1 MAGKATGERVVVI
14 DYEGYFTGVSMAELM
29 ADQGKQVAL
38 VTNWDPVAPY
48 CVYTEETHDVRR
60 MLHEKKIR
68 TYTCH
73 WTERLEV
80 NNTVKASIFYL
91 YRDGPVR
98 TLNPRVGEYARRV
111 GTETTGLEC
120 DSVIL
125 VTARRSNDKL
135 FRELKA
141 RKGEW
146 PKNGIKAVYRIGDC
160 HAPRLIADCVFDGHR
175 LAREFESVDPQYPK
189 PWIRE
194 RQIWGH
200 ETFPKP
206 GDARPKVEVA

>member
-1 MAGKATGERVVVI
+1 MAYNVYR
-14 DYEGYFTGVSMAELM
+14 EGY
-29 ADQGKQVAL
+29 
-38 VTNWDPVAPY
+38 
-48 CVYTEETHDVRR
+48 
-60 MLHEKKIR
+60 KIEMPTPKGR
-68 TYTCH
+68 SP
-73 WTERLEV
+73 R
-80 NNTVKASIFYL
+80 KASEE
-91 YRDGPVR
+91 VS
-98 TLNPRVGEYARRV
+98 V
-111 GTETTGLEC
+111 LEC

-125 VTARRSNDKL
+125 ATARRSKDKL

-146 PKNGIKAVYRIGDC
+146 AKSGIKALYRIGDC

-206 GDARPKVEVA
+206 GDARPKVEAA